1 MNARRPTPN
10 ALLNDAGL
18 TPAVLSRVQH
28 LLIGCGGFVREL
40 IRQTGGAS
48 STKEDPEQR
57 LSAAD
62 ELVDTLVRE
71 ELLRLLPRSC
81 GYSEEGGHFGGSP
94 EGLHV
99 HWLLDP
105 VDGTRPALLGGAF
118 AVSLGAL
125 VLDGETPLAAL
136 GWVYVPT
143 LGALY
148 HGRIGAGEALC
159 QINGQPAAVGAGV
172 TPENLRQRYLATE
185 SNWHAVSPTPLPLK
199 LSAAGSTAV
208 NLTRLV
214 HPESDVAAVAL
225 THYHAYDAAGAL
237 PAAAAGG
244 ARLYILDADARI
256 MKDELDPLQFL
267 HAGSQAPTD
276 YGRFVMACSPRVA
289 EMLRT

>member
-1 MNARRPTPN
+1 MNTQHLTPN
-10 ALLNDAGL
+10 ALLSEAGL
-18 TPAVLSRVQH
+18 TAAVLSRIQH

-40 IRQTGGAS
+40 IRHTGGAS
-48 STKEDPEQR
+48 TSKDDPEQR

-71 ELLRLLPRSC
+71 ELLRLLPHSR
-81 GYSEEGGHFGGSP
+81 GYSEEGGHFGDAQK
-94 EGLHV
+94 GLHV

-136 GWVYVPT
+136 GWVYVPS

-159 QINGQPAAVGAGV
+159 QINGQPAAVDASV
-172 TPENLRQRYLATE
+172 TPENLRHRYLATE
-185 SNWHAVSPTPLPLK
+185 SNWHAVSPRPLPLK

-208 NLTRLV
+208 HLTRLI
-214 HPESDVAAVAL
+214 HPESDVAAVGL
-225 THYHAYDAAGAL
+225 THYHSYDAAGAL
-237 PAAAAGG
+237 PAAVAGG
-244 ARLYILDADARI
+244 AGIYPLDAHARPAT
-256 MKDELDPLQFL
+256 DELDPLGFL
-267 HAGSQAPTD
+267 YAGSQAPKD
-276 YGRFVMACSPRVA
+276 LGPHVMVCAPEVA
-289 EMLRT
+289 EMLT